1 MPMPLGSESP
11 LARIPYR
18 LRIYPSYRAYTDLVI
33 IYRVPKD
40 IRKYEDRAQR
50 APRKIRPFMHVHGV
64 LMQT

>member
-40 IRKYEDRAQR
+40 IRKYEDRA
-50 APRKIRPFMHVHGV
+50 
-64 LMQT
+64 